1 MRQSRLG
8 AEDKLV
14 WPLNASRVYSTKSG
28 YFEAVKQQNIED
40 TLQHQVLNG
49 HQNCLQNFNWI
60 KNIWPV
66 KTAPKYSFTRKI
78 WSNLPTTTT
87 LDLQTDTFDQVLG
100 TSSSVI
106 CLPPSGVSVK
116 IFVRGAQP
124 ITTQAQRS
132 RITLGDNT
140 VPGTTS
146 LFMDAARR
154 PQDRTAGFGWISY
167 DSRNPDT
174 SEGTRLAPK
183 SISNPTA
190 KKTAKWSGKCIF
202 FAVGLEML

>member
-1 MRQSRLG
+1 MRPSRLG

-28 YFEAVKQQNIED
+28 YLEAVKQQNIED

-66 KTAPKYSFTRKI
+66 KTAPKIQVFLWKLVQDALPLGMALQRRGILTHPVTCARCGAPESVDHLFLHCSFTRNI

-106 CLPPSGVSVK
+106 CLPPSGVSVE
-116 IFVRGAQP
+116 IFVRVCWCIWTARNLLVFENR
-124 ITTQAQRS
+124 TSTQ
-132 RITLGDNT
+132 
-140 VPGTTS
+140 V
-146 LFMDAARR
+146 
-154 PQDRTAGFGWISY
+154 ISSAMHY
-167 DSRNPDT
+167 AKQGYGRERN
-174 SEGTRLAPK
+174 R
-183 SISNPTA
+183 
-190 KKTAKWSGKCIF
+190 
-202 FAVGLEML
+202 